1 MKDSEKKEITNLYKE
16 AYPETKEADS
26 GYIFP
31 DGTLIDISSKGT
43 PYCHGFEFNKEPG
56 LMAWKGERPSLPVN
70 NRMAVDAIMGELG
83 AIEFTIDNCHMQC
96 VRLPNKPLTAA
107 QRQPLVEIIGRIL
120 ERGSI
125 KVEVLGTDRFAEY
138 DSESNDVQDVM
149 RKIERL

>member
-1 MKDSEKKEITNLYKE
+1 MKDSEKKEIISLYKE
-16 AYPETKEADS
+16 AYPEVKEADS

-31 DGTLIDISSKGT
+31 DGTIIDISSKGT

-70 NRMAVDAIMGELG
+70 NRRAADAISNEIG
-83 AIEFTIDNCHMQC
+83 AVEFTIDNCHLRC

-107 QRQPLVEIIGRIL
+107 QKQPLSEVIGRIL

-125 KVEVLGTDRFAEY
+125 RVEVLGTDRFAEY
-138 DSESNDVQDVM
+138 DPESNGVQDVM
-149 RKIERL
+149 RKIESL